1 MLGINTTGRPDK
13 KDYLLGRA
21 CVFLSE
27 LDGTTGLPECFTDL
41 GNTPSVSVSVDIEEL
56 THRASLCDGGA
67 QVDRTLVIQATFNV
81 TLTLE
86 EVNHFNA
93 ALFFGGD
100 VATHANPAVAGFTQ
114 TLTTSVAQGC
124 WYCIREGAVSPMG
137 FDAADLTV
145 TLDPGGAATVLVQGT
160 DYLVNVKTGMIFF
173 VVGGGATVGTDV
185 DVTLAANAG
194 APATV
199 ERVNGLTQTSKEYA
213 LKLVIENE
221 NNGAEQAL
229 ITFWSMSLRA
239 DGDFSPVGDEF
250 AQLSL
255 AGVAQRNANVVN
267 PDGSLGATLWIDK
280 AVG

>member
-1 MLGINTTGRPDK
+1 MLGINSSGRPDK

-27 LDGTTGLPECFTDL
+27 LDDTTGVGECFTDL
-41 GNTPSVSVSVDIEEL
+41 GNTPSVSISVDIEEL

-67 QVDRTLVIQATFNV
+67 QVDRRLVIQATFNV
-81 TLTLE
+81 SLTLE
-86 EVNHFNA
+86 EINHFNA
-93 ALFFGGD
+93 ALFFSGD

-114 TLTTSVAQGC
+114 TLTTSAAQGC

-137 FDAADLTV
+137 FTATDLTV
-145 TLDPGGAATVLVQGT
+145 TLDPSGTPVVLTLGT
-160 DYLVNVKTGMIFF
+160 DYLLNLKTGMIFF
-173 VVGGGATVGTDV
+173 VVGAGATVGEEIELTF
-185 DVTLAANAG
+185 AANAG
-194 APATV
+194 APATI
-199 ERVNGLTQTSKEYA
+199 ERVNGLTQTAKEYA

-221 NNGAEQAL
+221 NNDREQAL
-229 ITFWSMSLRA
+229 VTFHSMSLVA

-255 AGVAQRNANVVN
+255 AGVAQRNANVAN